1 MDTEMMNTL
10 RSKYF
15 LYINL
20 GTHYCDEPIIISPP
34 RFLIADYSLIPDI
47 PPSTCIICPVIH
59 EDESDRR

>member
-20 GTHYCDEPIIISPP
+20 GTHYCDEPIN
-34 RFLIADYSLIPDI
+34 LLYLYSV
-47 PPSTCIICPVIH
+47 TY
-59 EDESDRR
+59 

>member
-20 GTHYCDEPIIISPP
+20 GTHYCDEP
-34 RFLIADYSLIPDI
+34 
-47 PPSTCIICPVIH
+47 VN
-59 EDESDRR
+59 